1 MKNMKNYTVYYV
13 IKANR
18 AEWLHK
24 MDVEAV
30 NAKEAIRLCKMAVY
44 EKSGKNAFRPS
55 TNIESF
61 FKYAITPE
69 KKAEKLADLEKM
81 RYCKL

>member
-1 MKNMKNYTVYYV
+1 MKKYSVWYV

-24 MDVEAV
+24 IEVEA
-30 NAKEAIRLCKMAVY
+30 ASAREAIKVCKAQVLL
-44 EKSGKNAFRPS
+44 KTGKNAFRPS

-69 KKAEKLADLEKM
+69 KKAEKLADLEKLG
-81 RYCKL
+81 YCKL